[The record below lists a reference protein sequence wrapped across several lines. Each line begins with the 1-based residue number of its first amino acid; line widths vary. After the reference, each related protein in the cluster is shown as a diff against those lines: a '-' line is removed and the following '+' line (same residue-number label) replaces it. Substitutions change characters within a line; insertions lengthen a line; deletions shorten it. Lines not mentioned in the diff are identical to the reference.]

1 METGNWLIQMKS
13 LIHGT
18 MTHQRIC
25 HYVMERFGE
34 QINFLGLCYKME
46 SSSPLVSQGFSDL
59 GHFRAT
65 SEITFFIKR
74 YLLPPPQKISQVLA
88 LGCGAVPGL
97 VSPTEGALSPRGIW
111 RRRCSSDL
119 VSL

>member
-59 GHFRAT
+59 GHVRDA
-65 SEITFFIKR
+65 SEITFSSKVPFAS
-74 YLLPPPQKISQVLA
+74 PQKISQVLA

-97 VSPTEGALSPRGIW
+97 VSPTEGALSPCGIW
-111 RRRCSSDL
+111 RHRCSSDL